1 MDRAKY
7 RCILVAALVTLATP
21 AHARDTSVEAI
32 WRVQQLQFDYSSPAI
47 SYSCSAFKERI
58 RGILHAVGAH
68 ETIEVEA
75 GCRGDELV
83 KATHASIS
91 MAAPVEATEAN
102 VRDATTFRA
111 HQVLAARMHGK
122 ELPTATNIER
132 FTASWPCVRCG

>member
-75 GCRGDELV
+75 GCRARQGDTRQHLDGS
-83 KATHASIS
+83 AG
-91 MAAPVEATEAN
+91 
-102 VRDATTFRA
+102 RGDR
-111 HQVLAARMHGK
+111 G
-122 ELPTATNIER
+122 ER
-132 FTASWPCVRCG
+132 P